1 MSLHPVRKTKYR
13 FNFEGKRF
21 EIDVYPF
28 SAEKAVMFVYGV
40 GLEQAA
46 LPPELEILKEVTG
59 DADYKNRQLA
69 KTQSL

>member
-28 SAEKAVMFVYGV
+28 SADRAVMFVYGD
-40 GLEQAA
+40 GSESAK
-46 LPPELEILKEVTG
+46 LPP
-59 DADYKNRQLA
+59 
-69 KTQSL
+69 